1 MTDVPRTRN
10 SQEPGVSRRA
20 VVTGAG
26 GFVGSHLVEALLA
39 RGESVVGVDCFT
51 PYYDPEAK
59 RHNLEAAL
67 AHDAFSLVETDLREA
82 DLMPVV
88 EGADTVYHQA
98 AQPGVRLSWSDGFGE
113 YASHNVLA
121 TQRLLE
127 AARDSNV
134 ARFVY
139 ASSSSVYGNQDR
151 YPTVESDLP
160 RPYSPYG
167 VTKLAAEHLCGLYAE
182 NWGLHTIALRYFTV
196 FGPRQRPDMSIH
208 RLCEAVLTGAPFPRF
223 GDGTQVREFTY
234 VGDIVAANLR
244 AADAAVA
251 PGTVV
256 NIAGGGEITLNDLI
270 ATVGELAGTPVAIE
284 DHPAQAGDAKRNG
297 GATDRAD
304 ALLGWQPAVGLRD
317 GIAAQLSWHA
327 DRPQF
332 AL

>member
-1 MTDVPRTRN
+1 MTHERPTSTD
-10 SQEPGVSRRA
+10 QDGGAARRV

-26 GFVGSHLVEALLA
+26 GFVGSHLVETLLA
-39 RGESVVGVDCFT
+39 RGDSVVGIDCFT

-59 RHNLEAAL
+59 RQNLDAARD
-67 AHDAFSLVETDLREA
+67 HDAFTLVEADLRDA
-82 DLMPVV
+82 DLMPLL
-88 EGADTVYHQA
+88 EGADVIFHQA
-98 AQPGVRLSWSDGFGE
+98 AQPGVRLSWSNGFGE

-127 AARDSNV
+127 AARDSDV
-134 ARFVY
+134 ARVVY
-139 ASSSSVYGNQDR
+139 ASSSSVYGNQNR

-208 RLCEAVLTGAPFPRF
+208 RLCEAALTGVAFPRF
-223 GDGTQVREFTY
+223 GDGRQVREFTY
-234 VGDIVAANLR
+234 VTDIVAANLR
-244 AADAAVA
+244 AADAVVD

-256 NIAGGGEITLNDLI
+256 NIAGGGEIELNGLI
-270 ATVGELAGTPVAIE
+270 ETVGDLAGAAVEIE

-297 GATDRAD
+297 GATDRAHE
-304 ALLGWQPAVGLRD
+304 LLGWAAEVGLRD
-317 GIAAQLSWHA
+317 GIAAQLAWHA
-327 DRPQF
+327 DRR
-332 AL
+332 LLV